1 MSGLE
6 WFLFVVVIAC
16 GGGGLAYGVVT
27 RNAVLA
33 MPAGN
38 PRMQE
43 IAAAIQE
50 GAGAYLN
57 RQYMTIAA
65 VGFVIFLLLSF
76 FLGIAVGVGFLIG
89 AILSGCAGYIGM
101 NVSVKANVRTAQ
113 AAAESGL
120 ARGLDV
126 AFKAGAVTGM
136 LVVALGLLGVALY
149 YGLLLIFGAEQRT
162 ILEALVGLS
171 FGASL
176 ISIFAR
182 LGGGIFTKGA
192 DVGADLV
199 GKVE

>member
-65 VGFVIFLLLSF
+65 VGFDGTV
-76 FLGIAVGVGFLIG
+76 AVR
-89 AILSGCAGYIGM
+89 
-101 NVSVKANVRTAQ
+101 N
-113 AAAESGL
+113 
-120 ARGLDV
+120 
-126 AFKAGAVTGM
+126 TG
-136 LVVALGLLGVALY
+136 
-149 YGLLLIFGAEQRT
+149 
-162 ILEALVGLS
+162 
-171 FGASL
+171 
-176 ISIFAR
+176 
-182 LGGGIFTKGA
+182 KG
-192 DVGADLV
+192 DPSRGADLSSWALEHAIGV
-199 GKVE
+199 ATAKK